1 MVRDERVY
9 TRVSKDEKKAMKK
22 TCAQLGY
29 KSLSAFI
36 RKMALDGMIINLHL
50 PELNEMIKLLRV
62 CSNNLNQI
70 ARKVNATGRVY
81 DSEMEQLLHNQEELW
96 QAANDILAKLAAIK

>member
-9 TRVSKDEKKAMKK
+9 TRVSKDEKKAMKE

-36 RKMALDGMIINLHL
+36 RKMALDGMIIHLHL
-50 PELNEMIKLLRV
+50 
-62 CSNNLNQI
+62 
-70 ARKVNATGRVY
+70 TGV
-81 DSEMEQLLHNQEELW
+81 
-96 QAANDILAKLAAIK
+96 K